1 VPSHREIQQ
10 CLVDIGDKPSS
21 FVGSCQWIGSTEV
34 SFCLE
39 TMLGVTSRILSV
51 SSGEELA
58 NVGGDLAYHFKVEGT
73 PVMIGKMLHCMLHVE
88 LTHLHIGSQ
97 KLLHGFELYVMW
109 KIHHLK
115 LLDESNFGCFSLYFT

>member
-1 VPSHREIQQ
+1 MCCDLCRWQGYTEHPIPSHREIQQ
-10 CLVDIGDKPSS
+10 CLVNIGDKLSS

-39 TMLGVTSRILSV
+39 SMLGVTSRILCF

-73 PVMIGKMLHCMLHVE
+73 PVMIGKMLYYMVHVE
-88 LTHLHIGSQ
+88 LIHLHI
-97 KLLHGFELYVMW
+97 
-109 KIHHLK
+109 
-115 LLDESNFGCFSLYFT
+115 